1 LFTCLVTGSACGTP
15 RGDDRRQRN
24 RTGLSGG
31 PIAVRAVATWLADQ
45 ANVARVVRVAELAD
59 SSAIFLVNPGIVIVG
74 KDLQTATAAAV
85 LLERACVRQ
94 MLTHAS
100 GRWPAWSVPEES
112 LSERANIDADGPVR
126 AVSDYLAR
134 SLR

>member
-1 LFTCLVTGSACGTP
+1 LFTRLVTGSACGTP

-45 ANVARVVRVAELAD
+45 ANVARVAELAD

-85 LLERACVRQ
+85 LLERACARQ

>member
-1 LFTCLVTGSACGTP
+1 MNLADGPARACEKAASAA
-15 RGDDRRQRN
+15 
-24 RTGLSGG
+24 RTA
-31 PIAVRAVATWLADQ
+31 AVRAVATWLADQ
-45 ANVARVVRVAELAD
+45 ANVARVAELAD

-85 LLERACVRQ
+85 LLERACAQQ
-94 MLTHAS
+94 MLTHAF

-112 LSERANIDADGPVR
+112 LSNRANIDADGPVR

-134 SLR
+134 SLG

>member
-1 LFTCLVTGSACGTP
+1 MTAVHEP
-15 RGDDRRQRN
+15 RRRPGQ
-24 RTGLSGG
+24 GLGEGGISGQDG
-31 PIAVRAVATWLADQ
+31 CVRALATWLADR
-45 ANVARVVRVAELAD
+45 ADGARVAELTD

-85 LLERACVRQ
+85 LLERACARQ

>member
-1 LFTCLVTGSACGTP
+1 MNLADGPARGCEKAASAA
-15 RGDDRRQRN
+15 
-24 RTGLSGG
+24 RTA
-31 PIAVRAVATWLADQ
+31 AVRAVATWLADQ
-45 ANVARVVRVAELAD
+45 ANVARVAELAD

-85 LLERACVRQ
+85 LLERACAQQ
-94 MLTHAS
+94 MLTYAF

-112 LSERANIDADGPVR
+112 LSKRANIDADGPIR

-134 SLR
+134 SLG

>member
-1 LFTCLVTGSACGTP
+1 MNLADGPARAWEKAASAA
-15 RGDDRRQRN
+15 
-24 RTGLSGG
+24 RTA
-31 PIAVRAVATWLADQ
+31 AVRAVATWLADQ
-45 ANVARVVRVAELAD
+45 ANVARVAELAD

-85 LLERACVRQ
+85 LLERACARQ

-134 SLR
+134 SRG

>member
-1 LFTCLVTGSACGTP
+1 MNLADGPARACEKAASAA
-15 RGDDRRQRN
+15 
-24 RTGLSGG
+24 RTA
-31 PIAVRAVATWLADQ
+31 AVRAVATWLADQ
-45 ANVARVVRVAELAD
+45 ANVARVARAAELAD

-85 LLERACVRQ
+85 LLERACAQQ
-94 MLTHAS
+94 MLAHAF

-112 LSERANIDADGPVR
+112 LSKRANIDADEPVR

-134 SLR
+134 SLG